1 MEIAIDFSTEANP
14 FDQSGHYQGWYKD
27 LPEVM

>member
-1 MEIAIDFSTEANP
+1 MEIAIDFRTQANP
-14 FDQSGHYQGWYKD
+14 LDQSGHYQGWYKD